1 MLGVVEP
8 AAVEVVAEVA
18 GACSVA
24 VGVVGAVIAV
34 GVNGVVLNEHTK
46 KTKLHDKKILN
57 YLQQLTS
64 TENKSQR

>member
-46 KTKLHDKKILN
+46 KQNCMTRRYSIIYN
-57 YLQQLTS
+57 
-64 TENKSQR
+64 N